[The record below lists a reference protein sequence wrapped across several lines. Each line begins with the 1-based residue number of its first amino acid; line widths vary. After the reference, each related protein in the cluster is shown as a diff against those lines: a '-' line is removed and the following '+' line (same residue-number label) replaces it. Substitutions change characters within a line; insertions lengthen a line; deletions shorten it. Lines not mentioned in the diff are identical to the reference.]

1 MSKRKKERT
10 QAQVIDESL
19 IKMQKYLERKE
30 LHHLEL
36 NWKEKQ

>member
-19 IKMQKYLERKE
+19 IKMQKYHERKGIA
-30 LHHLEL
+30 
-36 NWKEKQ
+36 